1 MNILRRFFDGLPII
15 AILRGLKPEEAS
27 WALDALVAV
36 GIRIIEVPLNS
47 PRPLESLR
55 QLVRRGGN
63 ELLIGAGT
71 VLTIDEVAAVAET
84 GARLMVAPNCD
95 PRVIEKAKALGL
107 MALPGVATPSEAF
120 AALSAGADGL
130 KMFPGEM
137 LPASVLKAWLAVL
150 PPGTQLVPVGGVT
163 LDNMAQYFAAGAAGV
178 GIGSAL
184 YKPGTAAIDLHARA
198 LKFADRYRQLEPSR
212 QPAPNG

>member
-212 QPAPNG
+212 QPVPNG